1 MNTSQ
6 KPRAP
11 LPYLKAAKDF
21 EAKWQRRWRETN
33 AFGTDS
39 VRLDQPKQLILD
51 FFPYPSGIG
60 LHVGHP
66 LGYIA
71 TDAFAR
77 FRRMQG
83 YNVLHSMGFDS
94 FGLPAEQYAVQSNR
108 HPRDTTDENVAN
120 MLKQL
125 RLMGLGHDQERRF
138 LTSEPDYYKWTQ
150 WIFLVLYDSVW
161 DPVVEWTDSLGRP
174 VRGRAVAADEMRRM
188 LADGSR
194 FVDRNGFVTA
204 PDAPGSKRVEA
215 GSIAAL
221 VDRNRLAQLREVE
234 VNWCPMLGTVLANEE
249 VTVHGRSE
257 RGDYPVYL
265 RPLRQWTL
273 RITSYADRLA
283 EDLALLNWPAGI
295 LEMQR
300 NWIGAREGAWID
312 FAV

>member
-21 EAKWQRRWRETN
+21 EAKWQHHWLETN
-33 AFGTDS
+33 AFGTDP
-39 VRLDQPKQLILD
+39 VRIGQPKQVILD

-77 FRRMQG
+77 CRRMQG

-174 VRGRAVAADEMRRM
+174 VRGRTVAADEMRRM

-257 RGDYPVYL
+257 RGDCPVYL

-283 EDLALLNWPAGI
+283 EDLATL
-295 LEMQR
+295 
-300 NWIGAREGAWID
+300 ARGHPGDAAQLDWRQGGRLD
-312 FAV
+312 RFCG